1 VVPSQPKA
9 FIDRQAH
16 RPVRTAGMQYVRF
29 RGLGASGT
37 IKSRNDAV
45 IWAHAT
51 DDAVH
56 RHPGFQ
62 ARPLWVLAAKCL
74 VTGGVARHLLT
85 KIPLAAAGDAWRG
98 ASPRCI
104 VARVAP
110 QLAFRVVNALRP
122 LPAPT

>member
-1 VVPSQPKA
+1 M
-9 FIDRQAH
+9 F
-16 RPVRTAGMQYVRF
+16 
-29 RGLGASGT
+29 ASAARLHPAQS
-37 IKSRNDAV
+37 KSRNDAV

-51 DDAVH
+51 DDPVH

-85 KIPLAAAGDAWRG
+85 RIPLAAASDAWRG
-98 ASPRCI
+98 APPRCI

-110 QLAFRVVNALRP
+110 QLAFRVANVLRP